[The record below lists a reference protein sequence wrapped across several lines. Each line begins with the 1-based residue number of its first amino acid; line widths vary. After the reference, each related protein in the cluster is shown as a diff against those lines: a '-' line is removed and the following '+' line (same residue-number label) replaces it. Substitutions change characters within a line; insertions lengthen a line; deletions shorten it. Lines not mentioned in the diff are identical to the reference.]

1 MMNLMFL
8 CLFVLVLIAIAIID
22 KKEHRISKIILL
34 VGFIIEAMQ
43 IIVNANNNESQLA
56 VYIAYLVSFMLLIV
70 IDTITLRTKG
80 ESFYIIQILLLS
92 VYMATFLGIDLF
104 IISLGLMLAIILLVQ
119 LAKFL
124 ITIRKRKVVKTSKKE
139 LKLPIGTYLCSST
152 IIVLL
157 ISIFVL

>member
-8 CLFVLVLIAIAIID
+8 CLFVLALIAIAIID
-22 KKEHRISKIILL
+22 KKEHRISNIILL
-34 VGFIIEAMQ
+34 VGFIIEAIQ
-43 IIVNANNNESQLA
+43 IIVNYNNNESQLA
-56 VYIAYLVSFMLLIV
+56 VYIAYLVPFMLLIV

-124 ITIRKRKVVKTSKKE
+124 ITIRKRKVVKTSRKE

>member
-8 CLFVLVLIAIAIID
+8 CLFVLALIGIAIID
-22 KKEHRISKIILL
+22 KKEHRLSKIILL

-43 IIVNANNNESQLA
+43 IIVNNNNNELQLA
-56 VYIAYLVSFMLLIV
+56 VYIAYLVPFMLLIV
-70 IDTITLRTKG
+70 IDTITLRAKG

-124 ITIRKRKVVKTSKKE
+124 MTIRKRKVVKTSKKE

>member
-56 VYIAYLVSFMLLIV
+56 VYIAYLVPFMLLIV

-119 LAKFL
+119 LVKFL
-124 ITIRKRKVVKTSKKE
+124 MTIRKRKVVKTSKKE

>member
-43 IIVNANNNESQLA
+43 IIVNYNNNESQLA
-56 VYIAYLVSFMLLIV
+56 VYIAYLVPFMLLIV

-104 IISLGLMLAIILLVQ
+104 IISLGLMLSIILLVQ

>member
-8 CLFVLVLIAIAIID
+8 CLFVLALIVIAIID
-22 KKEHRISKIILL
+22 KKEHRLSKIILL

-43 IIVNANNNESQLA
+43 IIVNYNNNELQLA
-56 VYIAYLVSFMLLIV
+56 VYIAYLVPFMLLIV
-70 IDTITLRTKG
+70 IDIITLRAKG

>member
-22 KKEHRISKIILL
+22 KKEHRISKTILL

-43 IIVNANNNESQLA
+43 IIVNYNNNESQLA
-56 VYIAYLVSFMLLIV
+56 VYIAYLVPFMLLIV
-70 IDTITLRTKG
+70 IDTITLRAKG

-124 ITIRKRKVVKTSKKE
+124 MTIRKRKVVKTSKKE

>member
-34 VGFIIEAMQ
+34 VGFIIEVMQ
-43 IIVNANNNESQLA
+43 IIVNYNNNESQLA
-56 VYIAYLVSFMLLIV
+56 VYIAYLVPFMLLIV

-124 ITIRKRKVVKTSKKE
+124 MTIRKRKVVKTSKKE

>member
-1 MMNLMFL
+1 
-8 CLFVLVLIAIAIID
+8 
-22 KKEHRISKIILL
+22 
-34 VGFIIEAMQ
+34 
-43 IIVNANNNESQLA
+43 
-56 VYIAYLVSFMLLIV
+56 MLLIV
-70 IDTITLRTKG
+70 IDTITLRAKG

-124 ITIRKRKVVKTSKKE
+124 MTIRKRKVVKTSKKE

>member
-8 CLFVLVLIAIAIID
+8 CLFVLAIIAIAIID

-56 VYIAYLVSFMLLIV
+56 VYIAYLVPFMLLIV

-124 ITIRKRKVVKTSKKE
+124 MTIRKRKVVKTSKKE
-139 LKLPIGTYLCSST
+139 LKLPIGTYLCSSI